1 MKVIKPICTEASYI
15 AALHKIDELI
25 ALNPK
30 KGTAEYA
37 ELDAIGNL
45 VAKYEEI
52 HFPITRLRTKQ
63 DLGSKRK
70 ALLFESVILPS

>member
-1 MKVIKPICTEASYI
+1 MRVIKPICTEAGYI
-15 AALHKIDELI
+15 AALHRIDELI

-30 KGTAEYA
+30 KEAVEYA

-52 HFPITRLRTKQ
+52 HFPIN
-63 DLGSKRK
+63 
-70 ALLFESVILPS
+70 